1 MKHSS
6 YQWPLKVVAA
16 ACLTAISI
24 QAQAEHGSL
33 KLQAIDVVG
42 NAVAPGDFGIEADKQ
57 EIRQTPGGVSLI
69 DIDQLSEGQVSS
81 LEDAFRYVPGVWAA
95 SPTGTDSIFLS
106 SRGSN
111 LDAIGYDTNGVK
123 LLQDGLPVTAAD
135 GNNHNRFIDPLS
147 AKYAVFARGANA
159 MKYGASTL
167 GGAVNFISQ
176 TAYDVSPLTL
186 SVSGGSH
193 GERLTR
199 MTAAQVFNDNVDGLV
214 TIENKQWDGYRD
226 HSKHTRT
233 GIYANGG
240 LRLSD
245 NVSTRF
251 YFTKL
256 DSDEELAGGLTR
268 AQVRE
273 DRDQAG
279 TFNGRDQGH
288 FQLDVDTWRVANKT
302 TWDIDNNRRFEFGV
316 SYEEQELFHPIVY
329 FSPDPNSFSLLID
342 NRQRNLGTM
351 ARYHHKVGNHDWL
364 IGMNYGVTWV
374 DGANFKHL
382 SGDKTTKEDVNDN
395 DASTLELVVL
405 DRWQFAD
412 DWTLVAGA
420 QAVKANREVRGTNV
434 GTRAV
439 EQTEDDYNSINP
451 RLGLIYQLN
460 QNTSLYTNLSR
471 LYEPPT
477 TYQLDDGT
485 TADNDALDAMEGEV
499 FEIGSRGHHAISDNS
514 QWGWDISAYYAQLD
528 NEILSVENP
537 QQPGRFL
544 TSNAED
550 TIHAGI
556 EALLSA
562 DIALTD
568 NRYHRLTPL
577 VSLTWNR
584 FRFDDDDSFG
594 DNTLPAAPKFSLK
607 GEMLYRHKNGFYF
620 GPTVDYVGE
629 RYADFA
635 NSYKVDS
642 YTLFGLKSG
651 WSNQN
656 FKVFAEVRNLFERD
670 YIASHSVRAV
680 AAEDDAILS
689 PGAPLSAYV
698 GIEYRL

>member
-1 MKHSS
+1 MSLT
-6 YQWPLKVVAA
+6 PLNRPLSKLAV
-16 ACLTAISI
+16 ACLLAVSA
-24 QAQAEHGSL
+24 QAYAEHGNL
-33 KLQAIDVVG
+33 KLEQIEVTAE
-42 NAVAPGDFGIEADKQ
+42 AVAPGNFGIEADKQ

-69 DIDQLSEGQVSS
+69 DIEQLTEGQVASF
-81 LEDAFRYVPGVWAA
+81 EDALRYVPGVWAI
-95 SPTGTDSIFLS
+95 SPTGTDSVFLS

-111 LDAIGYDTNGVK
+111 LDATDYDTNGVK

-176 TAYDVSPLTL
+176 TAYDVSPLSL
-186 SVSGGSH
+186 SVSAGSH
-193 GERLTR
+193 GESLTR

-214 TIENKQWDGYRD
+214 TIENKERDGFRD
-226 HSKHTRT
+226 HSRHTRS

-240 LRLSD
+240 LRLSE

-256 DSDEELAGGLTR
+256 DSDEELAGSLTR

-279 TFNGRDQGH
+279 INNDRDAGH
-288 FQLDVDTWRVANKT
+288 FQLDVDTWRIANKT
-302 TWDIDNNRRFEFGV
+302 TWEIDNNRRLEFGV

-329 FSPDPNSFSLLID
+329 SPPFFTLLID

-351 ARYHHKVGNHDWL
+351 VRYHHKVGNHDWL
-364 IGMNYGVTWV
+364 LGINYGVSWV
-374 DGANFKHL
+374 DGGNYNHV
-382 SGDKTTKEDVNDN
+382 SGDKTDKWQTNDN
-395 DASTLELVVL
+395 DADTLELVVL

-412 DWTLVAGA
+412 EWTLVAGA
-420 QAVKANREVRGTNV
+420 QAVRANREVRSTIV
-434 GTRAV
+434 SSSAV
-439 EQTEDDYNSINP
+439 RQVEDDYNRINP
-451 RLGLIYQLN
+451 RVGLIYQWS
-460 QNTSLYTNLSR
+460 QDTSVYTNLSS

-477 TYQLDDGT
+477 TYQLDDGAST
-485 TADNDALDAMEGEV
+485 EALDAMQGEV
-499 FEIGSRGHHAISDNS
+499 FEVGTRGHKALAENS

-528 NEILSVENP
+528 NEILSVEDP
-537 QQPGRFL
+537 AAPGTFL
-544 TSNAED
+544 TSNAD
-550 TIHAGI
+550 KTIHAGI

-562 DIALTD
+562 DIALSED
-568 NRYHRLTPL
+568 RYHRLTPL
-577 VSLTWNR
+577 VSMTWNR
-584 FRFDDDDSFG
+584 FRFDDDDALG

-607 GEMLYRHKNGFYF
+607 GEMLYRHKNGFYI
-620 GPTVDYVGE
+620 GPTMDYVGE

-635 NSYKVDS
+635 NSYKIDD

-670 YIASHSVRAV
+670 YIASHGVRAV
-680 AAEDDAILS
+680 ASESDAILN

-698 GIEYRL
+698 GIEYRM

>member
-1 MKHSS
+1 MALSAH
-6 YQWPLKVVAA
+6 
-16 ACLTAISI
+16 
-24 QAQAEHGSL
+24 AEQGAL
-33 KLQAIDVVG
+33 RLQQLEVVG
-42 NAVAPGDFGIEADKQ
+42 NAVAPGEVGIEADKQ
-57 EIRQTPGGVSLI
+57 EIRQTPGGVNLI
-69 DIDQLSEGQVSS
+69 DIDQLTEGQVSS
-81 LEDAFRYVPGVWAA
+81 LEDAFRYVPGVWAT

-167 GGAVNFISQ
+167 GGAVNFISS
-176 TAYDVSPLTL
+176 TAYDTSPLTL
-186 SVSGGSH
+186 SISGGSH
-193 GERLTR
+193 GERLSR
-199 MTAAQVFNDNVDGLV
+199 LTASRVFNDQVDGLV
-214 TIENKQWDGYRD
+214 TIENKQWDGYRE

-256 DSDEELAGGLTR
+256 DSDEELAGSLSR

-279 TFNGRDQGH
+279 ANNGRDAGH
-288 FQLDVDTWRVANKT
+288 FQLDVDTWRLANKT
-302 TWDIDNNRRFEFGV
+302 TWEIDNNRRFEFGV
-316 SYEEQELFHPIVY
+316 SYEEQELFHPIVAGQ
-329 FSPDPNSFSLLID
+329 FFSLLID

-374 DGANFKHL
+374 DGGNYFQS
-382 SGDKTTKEDVNDN
+382 SGVKGAKQQVNDN
-395 DASTLELVVL
+395 DANTLELVVL

-420 QAVKANREVRGTNV
+420 QAVKANREVRGTNA
-434 GTRAV
+434 GTGAV
-439 EQTEDDYNSINP
+439 AQTEDDYDSINP

-485 TADNDALDAMEGEV
+485 TTSNDALKAMKGEV
-499 FEIGSRGHHAISDNS
+499 FEIGSRGHHALSDNS
-514 QWGWDISAYYAQLD
+514 EWGWDISAYYAKLD
-528 NEILSVENP
+528 NEILSVEDPNAL
-537 QQPGRFL
+537 GTFL
-544 TSNAED
+544 TSNADD

-556 EALLSA
+556 EVLLSA
-562 DIALTD
+562 DIALTE
-568 NRYHRLTPL
+568 NRDHRLTPL
-577 VSLTWNR
+577 LSLTWNR
-584 FRFDDDDSFG
+584 FRFDDDDSFA

-607 GEMLYRHKNGFYF
+607 GEMLYRYKNGFYF

-651 WSNQN
+651 WSNDN
-656 FKVFAEVRNLFERD
+656 FNVFAEVRNLFEKD

-680 AAEDDAILS
+680 AASSDAILN

>member
-1 MKHSS
+1 MSLHSLKR
-6 YQWPLKVVAA
+6 PLTKLAA
-16 ACLTAISI
+16 VCLLVIS
-24 QAQAEHGSL
+24 AQSEAEHGNLSL
-33 KLQAIDVVG
+33 EQIEVTAQAI
-42 NAVAPGDFGIEADKQ
+42 APGDFGIESDKQ

-69 DIDQLSEGQVSS
+69 DIEQVTEGRVSS
-81 LEDAFRYVPGVWAA
+81 FEDALRYVPGVWAV

-111 LDAIGYDTNGVK
+111 LDATDYDTNGVK

-176 TAYDVSPLTL
+176 TAYDDLLPLTL

-199 MTAAQVFNDNVDGLV
+199 MTAARVFNDSVDGLV
-214 TIENKQWDGYRD
+214 TIENREWDGFRD
-226 HSKHTRT
+226 HSRHTRT

-251 YFTKL
+251 YVTRL

-268 AQVRE
+268 AQVGE

-279 TFNGRDQGH
+279 MNNGREAGH
-288 FQLDVDTWRVANKT
+288 FQLDVDTWRIANKT
-302 TWDIDNNRRFEFGV
+302 TWDIDNNRRLEFGL
-316 SYEEQELFHPIVY
+316 SYEAQELFHPIVY
-329 FSPDPNSFSLLID
+329 SPPFFTLLID

-351 ARYHHKVGNHDWL
+351 ARYHHKVGAHDWL
-364 IGMNYGVTWV
+364 IGFNYGVTWV
-374 DGANFKHL
+374 DGGNYNHI
-382 SGDKTTKEDVNDN
+382 SGDKTNKWQINDN
-395 DASTLELVVL
+395 DADTLELVVL

-420 QAVKANREVRGTNV
+420 QAVRASREVRSTTV
-434 GTRAV
+434 SSSAV
-439 EQTEDDYNSINP
+439 RQVEDDYNRISP
-451 RLGLIYQLN
+451 RVGLIYQVN
-460 QNTSLYTNLSR
+460 QATSLYTNLSS

-477 TYQLDDGT
+477 TYQLDDGNST
-485 TADNDALDAMEGEV
+485 EALGAMKGEV
-499 FEIGSRGHHAISDNS
+499 FEIGSRGHHDLSGNN
-514 QWGWDISAYYAQLD
+514 QWDWDISAYYAQLKD
-528 NEILSVENP
+528 EILSVENP
-537 QQPGRFL
+537 EQPGRFI
-544 TSNAED
+544 TSNADD

-556 EALLSA
+556 ETLLRA
-562 DIALTD
+562 DIALTE
-568 NRYHRLTPL
+568 NRHHRLTPL
-577 VSLTWNR
+577 VSMSWSR
-584 FRFDDDDSFG
+584 FRFDGDDSLG
-594 DNTLPAAPKFSLK
+594 DNTLPAAPEFSMK
-607 GEMLYRHKNGFYF
+607 GELLYRYMNGFYI
-620 GPTVDYVGE
+620 GPTMDFVGA

-635 NSYKVDS
+635 NSYKIDD

-670 YIASHSVRAV
+670 YIASHSVRA
-680 AAEDDAILS
+680 AASQADAILN

-698 GIEYRL
+698 GIEYRM

>member
-1 MKHSS
+1 MSRHSLKT
-6 YQWPLKVVAA
+6 PLKTLVL
-16 ACLTAISI
+16 ACLSASAATVY
-24 QAQAEHGSL
+24 AEHGTL
-33 KLQAIDVVG
+33 ELQQLEVVG
-42 NAVAPGDFGIEADKQ
+42 DAIAPGNLGLEADKQ

-69 DIDQLSEGQVSS
+69 DIDALTEGQVSS
-81 LEDAFRYVPGVWAA
+81 LEDAFRFVPGVWAV

-111 LDAIGYDTNGVK
+111 LDAKGYDTNGVK

-167 GGAVNFISQ
+167 GGAVNFITQ
-176 TAYDVSPLTL
+176 TAYDTSPLSL

-199 MTAAQVFNDNVDGLV
+199 MTAAKVFNDSVDGLV

-245 NVSTRF
+245 SVSTRF
-251 YFTKL
+251 YFNKL

-279 TFNGRDQGH
+279 SDNGREAGH
-288 FQLDVDTWRVANKT
+288 FQLDVDSWRLANKT
-302 TWDIDNNRRFEFGV
+302 TWEIDNNRRFEFGV
-316 SYEEQELFHPIVY
+316 SYEEQELFHPIV
-329 FSPDPNSFSLLID
+329 FGPFFSLLID

-351 ARYHHKVGNHDWL
+351 ARYHHKVGDHDWL

-374 DGANFKHL
+374 DGGNYFQSGGVKANKQ
-382 SGDKTTKEDVNDN
+382 GVNDN
-395 DASTLELVVL
+395 DADTLELVVL

-420 QAVKANREVRGTNV
+420 QAVKANREARSTSYSSGV
-434 GTRAV
+434 V

-460 QNTSLYTNLSR
+460 QNTSLYTNVSR

-477 TYQLDDGT
+477 TYQLDDGIGT
-485 TADNDALDAMEGEV
+485 EPLDAMEGEV
-499 FEIGSRGHHAISDNS
+499 FEIGTRGHLPLNANS
-514 QWGWDISAYYAQLD
+514 QWGWDISAYYAKID
-528 NEILSVENP
+528 NEIMSIDNP
-537 QQPGRFL
+537 NPGPATL
-544 TSNAED
+544 DLNVDD

-562 DIALTD
+562 DISLAED
-568 NRYHRLTPL
+568 RSHRLTPL

-584 FRFDDDDSFG
+584 FRFDDDESYG
-594 DNTLPAAPKFSLK
+594 DNRLPAAPKFSMQ
-607 GEMLYRHKNGFYF
+607 GEMLYRNKNGFYF
-620 GPTVDYVGE
+620 GPTVDYVSE

-635 NSYKVDS
+635 NSYKIDS

-651 WSNQN
+651 WSNQS
-656 FKVFAEVRNLFERD
+656 FKVFAEVRNLFDRD
-670 YIASHSVRAV
+670 YIASHGVETVSAP
-680 AAEDDAILS
+680 DSDILS

-698 GIEYRL
+698 GIEYKL